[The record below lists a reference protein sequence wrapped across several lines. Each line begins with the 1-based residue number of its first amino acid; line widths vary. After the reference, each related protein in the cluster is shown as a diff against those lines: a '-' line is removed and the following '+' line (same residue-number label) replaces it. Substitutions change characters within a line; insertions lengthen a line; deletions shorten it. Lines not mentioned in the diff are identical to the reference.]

1 MQRQTIVAIA
11 GIAAIV
17 LAVGLFMKKGSRDPG
32 TGTAIESRAFTD
44 DSLGVRLRL
53 PESPGW
59 SLRREPPSADG
70 RVLTAT
76 HSSDRATI
84 QLYSNPV
91 QEGVDLEGVFARRQ
105 AAVAEMFQVRS
116 LDQVIARVLKD
127 ETQPVNGR
135 PYRQWQAVTQP
146 VQVPG
151 SKPES
156 ICFMWLQT
164 VRPGGSLECL
174 GMVRFPAQPTPE
186 EQAEA
191 DGLTRDV
198 SYILQSFE
206 VR

>member
-1 MQRQTIVAIA
+1 MQRQSIVAIA
-11 GIAAIV
+11 VIAAIV
-17 LAVGLFMKKGSRDPG
+17 LAVGLFMKQGGRNESGGG
-32 TGTAIESRAFTD
+32 TIESRAFSD

-70 RVLTAT
+70 RVLTAV

-84 QLYSNPV
+84 QLFSTPL
-91 QEGVDLEGVFARRQ
+91 QEGLDLAGLFSRRQ
-105 AAVAEMFQVRS
+105 ATVAQLFQVRS
-116 LDQVIARVLKD
+116 LDQVIARVIKD

-135 PYRQWQAVTQP
+135 PYHQWQAITQP
-146 VQVPG
+146 VEVPG
-151 SKPES
+151 GKPES

-164 VRPGGSLECL
+164 LRPAGCLECL

-186 EQAEA
+186 EQAEI
-191 DGLTRDV
+191 DGLIRDV